1 MTDVLKPRDAKEVEE
16 AVRWALGNDKALE
29 VAGQG
34 SKRTIGRPSQ
44 TDITLD
50 LSGLSGVTIYEPE
63 ELVLSAKAG
72 TPLAE
77 IETLLDKNNQQLAFE
92 PMDYGPLLGGQAG
105 QGTLG
110 GAIATNL
117 SGPRRIKAGAARDHF
132 LGLTAVTG
140 RAETIK
146 SGGRV
151 VKNVTGYDM
160 CKLLAGSWGTLAAMT
175 DVTIK
180 VLPKAESEATVIVEG
195 LDDARACAAMAAAMG
210 SSCDVSGAA
219 HLPDH
224 VASYFDGLPKPEA
237 ATALRLEGFAPSVK
251 HRKEA
256 LAALMK
262 PFGPVAMLDES
273 ESRALWQSVRQVK
286 PFAGE
291 AARARPLWRIST
303 APSKRSRDC
312 GGDYA
317 GGADVLRLGRRPAVG
332 GDAVRRR
339 ARRRLDP
346 RRGQKHRRSCH
357 ARARARRGARCGRC
371 VRAAGGEPAR
381 VGQARE
387 GKLRPQRRAQS
398 WPHVG
403 GGVRWRTRSPSM
415 TSMRRWTSCA
425 HAIPSCTT
433 SPITWR

>member
-1 MTDVLKPRDAKEVEE
+1 L
-16 AVRWALGNDKALE
+16 
-29 VAGQG
+29 
-34 SKRTIGRPSQ
+34 
-44 TDITLD
+44 TLD
-50 LSGLSGVTIYEPE
+50 LSGLSGVTLYEPE

-77 IETLLDKNNQQLAFE
+77 IETLLDANNQQLAFE
-92 PMDYGPLLGGQAG
+92 PMDYGPLLGGSAG

-132 LGLTAVTG
+132 LGVTAVSG
-140 RAETIK
+140 RAETFK

-175 DVTIK
+175 DITVK
-180 VLPKAESEATVIVEG
+180 VLPKAETEATVIVEG

-237 ATALRLEGFAPSVK
+237 ATALRVEGFPPSVK

-262 PFGPVAMLDES
+262 SFGPVALLNEK
-273 ESRALWQSVRQVK
+273 ESRALWRNVRQVK
-286 PFAGE
+286 PFAAD
-291 AARARPLWRIST
+291 AARVRPLWRIST
-303 APSKRSRDC
+303 APSKGHAIAAAITPAAQMFYDW
-312 GGDYA
+312 A
-317 GGADVLRLGRRPAVG
+317 GGLLWVAMPFADEPDAGSIRAAVKSVG
-332 GDAVRRR
+332 GHATLVR
-339 ARRRLDP
+339 AP
-346 RRGQKHRRSCH
+346 
-357 ARARARRGARCGRC
+357 AA
-371 VRAAGGEPAR
+371 VRAAVDVFEPQQAALRALSKR
-381 VGQARE
+381 VKE
-387 GKLRPQRRAQS
+387 GFDPK
-398 WPHVG
+398 
-403 GGVRWRTRSPSM
+403 GVLNPGRMW
-415 TSMRRWTSCA
+415 A
-425 HAIPSCTT
+425 GV
-433 SPITWR
+433 